1 MKHDW
6 EAFGNQVATLIKTRG
21 NRGCRGCSPYNSLAE
36 NNIVVTPHEAQRLP
50 HKFEGLL
57 GVGARGNQKTA
68 PLQHVGSVATPV
80 TPGTPC
86 FQLGPAQPQTGGAP
100 PKWHA
105 VLAELEQQNCPDW
118 LAPDRWAVMLSDAE
132 SFLGRWGDT
141 AHQLGWTALDLFG
154 IHPVAPAARFDVMG
168 LLPLLHEGAVIALT
182 EDAATIRRSSNALLT
197 YRRGDQAG
205 AVCITE
211 VKP

>member
-1 MKHDW
+1 M
-6 EAFGNQVATLIKTRG
+6 
-21 NRGCRGCSPYNSLAE
+21 
-36 NNIVVTPHEAQRLP
+36 VTPHEAQRLP